1 MNELLAFADLERRL
15 LERTRHDRRNG
26 GNNVTGDGDLVF
38 ATDVGV
44 ILASAEA
51 HEVVTPARRDLSKVV
66 IDDLAYPGV
75 GQSVAAT
82 HSRGLWRI
90 ATP

>member
-26 GNNVTGDGDLVF
+26 GNSVTGDGDLVL

-44 ILASAEA
+44 IIASAEA
-51 HEVVTPARRDLSKVV
+51 HES
-66 IDDLAYPGV
+66 
-75 GQSVAAT
+75 
-82 HSRGLWRI
+82 
-90 ATP
+90 